1 MKLSFFSEL
10 VADRRRLSTINTCS
24 GNNESDEDIYKM
36 KHSMTYQ
43 EEVEQLTKILDLFEW
58 QIQGILLTMI
68 DVILTPH
75 YLVEKV
81 DT

>member
-1 MKLSFFSEL
+1 
-10 VADRRRLSTINTCS
+10 
-24 GNNESDEDIYKM
+24 M

-43 EEVEQLTKILDLFEW
+43 EEVKQLTKILDLFEW

-81 DT
+81 DTLLCSQNENEID

>member
-1 MKLSFFSEL
+1 
-10 VADRRRLSTINTCS
+10 
-24 GNNESDEDIYKM
+24 M

>member
-1 MKLSFFSEL
+1 
-10 VADRRRLSTINTCS
+10 
-24 GNNESDEDIYKM
+24 
-36 KHSMTYQ
+36 MTYQ